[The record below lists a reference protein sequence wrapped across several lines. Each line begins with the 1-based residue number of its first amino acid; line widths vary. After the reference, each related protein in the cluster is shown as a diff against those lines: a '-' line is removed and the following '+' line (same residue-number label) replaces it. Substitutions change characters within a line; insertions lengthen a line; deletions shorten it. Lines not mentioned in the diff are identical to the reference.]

1 MLAVWSSSP
10 SSQMGLA
17 WFKFSLAS
25 VKSTNHHQTVQLPTM
40 EESAPRKN
48 NLRTKSGLCFQ
59 ATPPEK
65 DGLSDQVQQL
75 PPPFLVASFNFWV
88 KSLPGKKK
96 SEPGHQPLVVSKKHM
111 VV

>member
-10 SSQMGLA
+10 LSQMGLA

-40 EESAPRKN
+40 EKSAPRKN
-48 NLRTKSGLCFQ
+48 NLRIKSGLCFQ

-65 DGLSDQVQQL
+65 DGLSEKVQQL
-75 PPPFLVASFNFWV
+75 PPPFLVASFNF
-88 KSLPGKKK
+88 G
-96 SEPGHQPLVVSKKHM
+96 
-111 VV
+111 